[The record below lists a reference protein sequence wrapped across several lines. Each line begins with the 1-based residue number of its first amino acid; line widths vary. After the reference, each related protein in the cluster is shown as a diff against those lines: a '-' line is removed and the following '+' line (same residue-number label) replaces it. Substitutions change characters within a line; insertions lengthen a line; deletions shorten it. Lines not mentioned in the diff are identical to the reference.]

1 MALEGGYNLRS
12 IANSVFACAKVL
24 LGDKFTFSS
33 PEMQP
38 FESTWRIIQA
48 VMVYMCYCCL
58 ALYFLWTSIVMLCL
72 LNFHI
77 DQVRN
82 ELKTYWP
89 VLSSKLPENLSLRIK
104 PSSTEVYFPV
114 LIFIPGDFQGL
125 GALFGSRIMNCAF
138 MPVQPQ
144 DYELCFGVND
154 VYLLA
159 VIKLYFLFLVT

>member
-1 MALEGGYNLRS
+1 MPVRRFSFDPFHLSSVSSIHLGLSTALINTSAYHAKPIQKNLLKKSIACSYYLLCQILQLLGFAKGRIVMALEGGYNLRS

-77 DQVRN
+77 D
-82 ELKTYWP
+82 
-89 VLSSKLPENLSLRIK
+89 
-104 PSSTEVYFPV
+104 
-114 LIFIPGDFQGL
+114 
-125 GALFGSRIMNCAF
+125 
-138 MPVQPQ
+138 
-144 DYELCFGVND
+144 
-154 VYLLA
+154 
-159 VIKLYFLFLVT
+159 